1 MTSFP
6 QLNFFD
12 SLCLCRVSLASHT
25 TYYGDHLP
33 NLSDSYIPPAFVIM
47 PRLGT
52 VKKRTTAKKAKK
64 ATTSAKSTKS
74 TKSTSTQSPNDDT
87 AVDPDN
93 VVKAELEPE
102 PEPENP
108 IQVDLHDK
116 LVVLDLVRG
125 WEIGQALRSKTK
137 ETPYRSRYNYYGEA
151 YSFKNAQEMLDD
163 AKPMDLKD
171 ATMLWTSLLH
181 NSSLN
186 WNGRRGVKKDYK
198 RWTFK
203 HWAGRNRGPTS
214 LTVDA
219 RGSEHKQRIVSVS
232 SSTVEK

>member
-1 MTSFP
+1 
-6 QLNFFD
+6 
-12 SLCLCRVSLASHT
+12 
-25 TYYGDHLP
+25 
-33 NLSDSYIPPAFVIM
+33 M

-52 VKKRTTAKKAKK
+52 VKKRGTAKKAKK
-64 ATTSAKSTKS
+64 VTTSAKS
-74 TKSTSTQSPNDDT
+74 TKSTSTQSPTDDT
-87 AVDPDN
+87 AADPDIA
-93 VVKAELEPE
+93 VKAEPEPEPE

>member
-25 TYYGDHLP
+25 IYYGDHLP

-93 VVKAELEPE
+93 VVKAEPE
-102 PEPENP
+102 PETGPPKQDQRNSLQVP
-108 IQVDLHDK
+108 IQLLWRGILIQECSGDAGRCQAYGFEGRHHAVDL
-116 LVVLDLVRG
+116 
-125 WEIGQALRSKTK
+125 
-137 ETPYRSRYNYYGEA
+137 
-151 YSFKNAQEMLDD
+151 
-163 AKPMDLKD
+163 
-171 ATMLWTSLLH
+171 
-181 NSSLN
+181 
-186 WNGRRGVKKDYK
+186 
-198 RWTFK
+198 
-203 HWAGRNRGPTS
+203 S
-214 LTVDA
+214 LTQL
-219 RGSEHKQRIVSVS
+219 ELELEW
-232 SSTVEK
+232 T

>member
-1 MTSFP
+1 
-6 QLNFFD
+6 
-12 SLCLCRVSLASHT
+12 
-25 TYYGDHLP
+25 
-33 NLSDSYIPPAFVIM
+33 M

-52 VKKRTTAKKAKK
+52 VKKRATAKKAKK

-74 TKSTSTQSPNDDT
+74 TKSTSTQSPTDDT
-87 AVDPDN
+87 AVDADN
-93 VVKAELEPE
+93 VVEAEPEPE

-125 WEIGQALRSKTK
+125 WEIGQALRSKNR
-137 ETPYRSRYNYYGEA
+137 ENPYRSRYNYYGET
-151 YSFKNAQEMLDD
+151 YSFETAQQMLDD

-171 ATMLWTSLLH
+171 ATTLWTSLLH

-203 HWAGRNRGPTS
+203 HWAGRNRGPTA

-219 RGSEHKQRIVSVS
+219 RGSEHKQRIVSVG
-232 SSTVEK
+232 SSTVTSTVKR

>member
-1 MTSFP
+1 MISFL
-6 QLNFFD
+6 QLTFLD
-12 SLCLCRVSLASHT
+12 LLRICRVALASHT
-25 TYYGDHLP
+25 KHHGDPLQH
-33 NLSDSYIPPAFVIM
+33 LSDGYIPLAFVFM

-52 VKKRTTAKKAKK
+52 VKKRGTAKKAKK

-74 TKSTSTQSPNDDT
+74 AGSTSTQSPTDDP
-87 AVDPDN
+87 AVHPDTT
-93 VVKAELEPE
+93 VKAEPEPE

-137 ETPYRSRYNYYGEA
+137 ETPYRTRYNYYGEA